1 MGYKYIVLGAG
12 IQGTTIA
19 YDMARFGEAEQVLL
33 LDVDAEQ
40 ASRSAAHINALLQTQ
55 LVKSGSLDVSD
66 RAQVVSLLKGSDSC
80 LSAVPYRFNPM
91 LASCAIEAGVSFND
105 LGGKTDLVFE
115 ALELHEQALAAGVS
129 IIPDCGVAPGLGN
142 TLAAHGISQLDR
154 CDDVQVRCGGLPQN
168 PRPPLDY
175 MLVFNIG
182 GLTNEYFGISTVL
195 RQGQRLDVATFSEL
209 ESIDLPEPLGKCE
222 AFVTS
227 GGTSTCP
234 WTFAGQVQN
243 YDYKTIR
250 YPGHYEKFKVLLDL
264 GLLSLE
270 PVEVQGQQVV
280 PRELFH
286 AVAGKALDFPG
297 EKDLLILRVTCSGIK
312 DGQPKTLEYTI
323 LDYFDEATGFNA
335 MSRMTGFPASI
346 VAIMSARGQNAKGA
360 IPLEKAVP
368 SGIFLEEL
376 ARRGLKLEISER

>member
-1 MGYKYIVLGAG
+1 MTYHYIVLGAG

-19 YDMARFGEAEQVLL
+19 YDMARFGEAHSVRL
-33 LDVDAEQ
+33 LDMDLAQ
-40 ASRSAAHINALLQTQ
+40 AQAAAQHINQLLQTDCVQ
-55 LVKSGSLDVSD
+55 AGQLDVSD
-66 RAQVVSLLKGSDSC
+66 AAAVTAALKGADSC

-91 LASCAIEAGVSFND
+91 LARCAIEAGVSFND

-115 ALELHEQALAAGVS
+115 ALALHEEALAANVS
-129 IIPDCGVAPGLGN
+129 VIPDCGVAPGLGN
-142 TLAAHGISQLDR
+142 TLAAYGISQLDR
-154 CDDVQVRCGGLPQN
+154 CDTVAVRCGGLPQN
-168 PRPPLDY
+168 PQPPLDY

-182 GLTNEYFGISTVL
+182 GLTNEYFGVSTVL
-195 RQGQRLDVATFSEL
+195 RQGQRLDVPTFAEL
-209 ESIDLPEPLGKCE
+209 ESIQLPEPLGECE

-234 WTFAGQVQN
+234 WTFADQVEN

-250 YPGHYEKFKVLLDL
+250 YKGHYEKFKVLLDL

-270 PVEVQGQQVV
+270 PVNVQGQQVV

-286 AVAGKALDFPG
+286 AVASQALDFPG
-297 EKDLLILRVTCSGIK
+297 EKDLLILRVTCTGIQN
-312 DGQPKTLEYTI
+312 GQPKTLEYTL

-360 IPLEKAVP
+360 VPLEKAVP
-368 SGIFLEEL
+368 GDIFLEEL
-376 ARRGLKLEISER
+376 ARRGLKLEIVEK